1 MPGAPYRRGMKHV
14 MYAEKSLMMGDEVV
28 DLMMEYA
35 VLLARKSSADSVEV
49 QAIGNDGD
57 QVTATF
63 LIGPATIMVA
73 ETARSSFPEPEND
86 TAVDYLKQQ
95 IGLIKE
101 PPLAHGLD
109 GMEISAFDDGL

>member
-1 MPGAPYRRGMKHV
+1 MKHV
-14 MYAEKSLMMGDEVV
+14 MYAEKSLLMGDEVV

-35 VLLARKSSADSVEV
+35 VLLGRNASADSVSVE
-49 QAIGNDGD
+49 AIGTDGD

-73 ETARSSFPEPEND
+73 ETARSSLPEPDNED
-86 TAVDYLKQQ
+86 AVHYLTEQ
-95 IGLIKE
+95 IGLIKT

-109 GMEISAFDDGL
+109 DMEIHGFDEEV

>member
-1 MPGAPYRRGMKHV
+1 MKHV
-14 MYAEKSLMMGDEVV
+14 MYAEKSLLLGDEVV

-35 VLLARKSSADSVEV
+35 VLLARQSSADSVDVE
-49 QAIGNDGD
+49 AIGTDGD

-73 ETARSSFPEPEND
+73 ETARSPFPEPDND
-86 TAVDYLKQQ
+86 SAEAYLKEQ
-95 IGLIKE
+95 IGLIKT

-109 GMEISAFDDGL
+109 GFDLQGYEDEV

>member
-1 MPGAPYRRGMKHV
+1 
-14 MYAEKSLMMGDEVV
+14 MYAEKSLLMGDEVV

-35 VLLARKSSADSVEV
+35 VLLARKNSADSVDVE
-49 QAIGNDGD
+49 AIGNDGD
-57 QVTATF
+57 EVTATF

-73 ETARSSFPEPEND
+73 ETARSPFPEPDNGP
-86 TAVDYLKQQ
+86 AVTYLKEQ

-109 GMEISAFDDGL
+109 DTGIIGFDEGF

>member
-1 MPGAPYRRGMKHV
+1 MKHV
-14 MYAEKSLMMGDEVV
+14 MYAEKSLLMGDEVV

-35 VLLARKSSADSVEV
+35 VLLARHSSADSVDVE
-49 QAIGNDGD
+49 AIGTDGD
-57 QVTATF
+57 VVTATF

-73 ETARSSFPEPEND
+73 ETARSTFPEPENGE
-86 TAVDYLKQQ
+86 AVTYLREQ

-109 GMEISAFDDGL
+109 DMGIPGFDEI

>member
-1 MPGAPYRRGMKHV
+1 M
-14 MYAEKSLMMGDEVV
+14 LGDEVV

-35 VLLARKSSADSVEV
+35 VLLARTSSADRIDVE
-49 QAIGNDGD
+49 AISTDGD
-57 QVTATF
+57 HVTATF

-73 ETARSSFPEPEND
+73 ETARTVFAEPENGD
-86 TAVDYLKQQ
+86 AVTYLQKQ

-109 GMEISAFDDGL
+109 DAGIVGFDDEV

>member
-1 MPGAPYRRGMKHV
+1 
-14 MYAEKSLMMGDEVV
+14 MYAEKSLMMGDEVA

-35 VLLARKSSADSVEV
+35 VLLARHGSADSVDVE
-49 QAIGNDGD
+49 AIGTDGD

-73 ETARSSFPEPEND
+73 ETARSSFPEPENGS
-86 TAVDYLKQQ
+86 AVTYLKEQ
-95 IGLIKE
+95 IGLIRV

-109 GMEISAFDDGL
+109 DMQIRGFEDEV

>member
-1 MPGAPYRRGMKHV
+1 

-35 VLLARKSSADSVEV
+35 VLLARQSSADSVAVE
-49 QAIGNDGD
+49 AIGTDGD
-57 QVTATF
+57 TVTATF

-73 ETARSSFPEPEND
+73 ETARSNFPEPENAD
-86 TAVDYLKQQ
+86 AVTYLKEQ

-109 GMEISAFDDGL
+109 GDLGLGGFDEGI

>member
-1 MPGAPYRRGMKHV
+1 MKHV
-14 MYAEKSLMMGDEVV
+14 MYAEKSLLLGDEVV

-35 VLLARKSSADSVEV
+35 VLLANQGSADRIDVE
-49 QAIGNDGD
+49 AIGADGET
-57 QVTATF
+57 VTAIF

-73 ETARSSFPEPEND
+73 ESARSTIAEPSNG
-86 TAVDYLKQQ
+86 TAETYLKEQ

-109 GMEISAFDDGL
+109 DMGLPGFDDEV

>member
-1 MPGAPYRRGMKHV
+1 MKHV
-14 MYAEKSLMMGDEVV
+14 TYAENSLLLGDEVV

-35 VLLARKSSADSVEV
+35 VLLARQSSADRVDVE
-49 QAIGNDGD
+49 AISTDGD
-57 QVTATF
+57 LVTATF

-73 ETARSSFPEPEND
+73 ETARSVFPEPENAL
-86 TAVDYLKQQ
+86 AVEYLREQ

-109 GMEISAFDDGL
+109 DMEIRGFDDEV

>member
-1 MPGAPYRRGMKHV
+1 MKHV
-14 MYAEKSLMMGDEVV
+14 MYSEKSLMLGDEVV

-35 VLLARKSSADSVEV
+35 VLLARHSSADKVDVE
-49 QAIGNDGD
+49 AIGVDGD

-73 ETARSSFPEPEND
+73 ETARSPFPEPDNG
-86 TAVDYLKQQ
+86 TAEAYLKQQ
-95 IGLIKE
+95 IGLIKA

-109 GMEISAFDDGL
+109 DVVIPGYDDEV

>member
-1 MPGAPYRRGMKHV
+1 
-14 MYAEKSLMMGDEVV
+14 MYAEKSLLMGDEVV

-35 VLLARKSSADSVEV
+35 VLLARQTSADSVNVE
-49 QAIGNDGD
+49 AIGTDGD

-73 ETARSSFPEPEND
+73 ETARATFPEPDND
-86 TAVDYLKQQ
+86 EAVAYLRKR

-101 PPLAHGLD
+101 PPFAHGLD
-109 GMEISAFDDGL
+109 DADLVGFDDEV

>member
-1 MPGAPYRRGMKHV
+1 
-14 MYAEKSLMMGDEVV
+14 MYAEKSLLMGDEVV

-35 VLLARKSSADSVEV
+35 VLLANQSAADSVKVE
-49 QAIGNDGD
+49 AIGTDGD

-73 ETARSSFPEPEND
+73 ETARSTFPEPDND
-86 TAVDYLKQQ
+86 SAVEYLKER
-95 IGLIKE
+95 IGLIKT

-109 GMEISAFDDGL
+109 DMEIHGFDDEV

>member
-1 MPGAPYRRGMKHV
+1 
-14 MYAEKSLMMGDEVV
+14 MYAETSLMMGDEVV

-35 VLLARKSSADSVEV
+35 VLLARQTSADSVDV
-49 QAIGNDGD
+49 NAIGTDGD

-73 ETARSSFPEPEND
+73 ESARSTFPEPDNGS
-86 TAVDYLKQQ
+86 AVEYLKEQ
-95 IGLIKE
+95 IGLIKT

-109 GMEISAFDDGL
+109 DMGFHGFDDEV

>member
-1 MPGAPYRRGMKHV
+1 MKHV

-35 VLLARKSSADSVEV
+35 VLLARQNSADRVEV
-49 QAIGNDGD
+49 EAIGVDGD
-57 QVTATF
+57 PVTATF
-63 LIGPATIMVA
+63 LIGPASIMVA
-73 ETARSSFPEPEND
+73 ESSRSTLPEPENAS
-86 TAVDYLKQQ
+86 AVTYLKEQ

-109 GMEISAFDDGL
+109 GMGIQGFEDEV

>member
-1 MPGAPYRRGMKHV
+1 

-35 VLLARKSSADSVEV
+35 VLLARQRSADSVDVE
-49 QAIGNDGD
+49 AIGSDGD
-57 QVTATF
+57 TVTATF
-63 LIGPATIMVA
+63 LIGPASIMVA
-73 ETARSSFPEPEND
+73 ETARSSFPEPDNND
-86 TAVDYLKQQ
+86 AVTYLKEQ

-109 GMEISAFDDGL
+109 DVGLPTFEDGI